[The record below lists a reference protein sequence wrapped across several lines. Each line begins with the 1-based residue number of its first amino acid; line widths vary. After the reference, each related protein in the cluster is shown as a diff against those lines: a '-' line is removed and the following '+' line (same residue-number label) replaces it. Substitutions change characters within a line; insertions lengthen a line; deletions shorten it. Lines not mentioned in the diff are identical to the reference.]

1 MDKYERIS
9 RLSSAEFRRLT
20 GVKPETFTLMLSVY
34 QRCRRAS
41 KLVAGRPNTLSD
53 AEHILMM
60 LEYNREYRTYF
71 HIAESYG
78 ISESNAYK
86 IIKRVENLL
95 INSGDFSLP
104 KKSTLY
110 APGSQIT
117 VVAVDVTESPI
128 ERPEKNRSLGTQAN
142 TNSII

>member
-1 MDKYERIS
+1 MDKYARIS
-9 RLSSAEFRRLT
+9 RLPSAEFRRLT
-20 GVKPETFTLMLSVY
+20 GVKPETFSLMLTVY
-34 QRCRRAS
+34 QRCRMES
-41 KLVAGRPNTLSD
+41 KRISGRPNTVSD
-53 AEHILMM
+53 ADHILMM

-110 APGSQIT
+110 APGAQIT
-117 VVAVDVTESPI
+117 VVAIDATESPI
-128 ERPEKNRSLGTQAN
+128 ERPKKNRNLGTQAN
-142 TNSII
+142 INSII